1 MNREEA
7 MNQIT
12 TDEWEEIY
20 FLVRKERETTTQMYM
35 LNKFIELSE
44 KINRVLYPG
53 RGTDDS

>member
-53 RGTDDS
+53 KGD